1 MNRGLKASVAG
12 KKTAPLK
19 RPQRLGEEVYKAIYD
34 QLMSHKI
41 APGGRIAVD
50 GLARELGVSQ
60 TPVREALSRLEAQG
74 LIVKTH
80 LVGYSAANQLDERRL
95 GQLYE
100 IRMLLEPFAA
110 ARAAANATDETLE
123 SFDQLARHMEE
134 RDQPG
139 SRIAYG
145 EFARYDSEFH
155 ELVAAASGNE
165 LIQDTL
171 SRLHVHVHLFRL
183 FYHTRATT
191 GALREHAEIIEAI
204 RNRDPAAAEAAM
216 RSHIESSKGRFMGYF
231 ES

>member
-1 MNRGLKASVAG
+1 MSRGRKQKSMNQP
-12 KKTAPLK
+12 TTPLR

-80 LVGYSAANQLDERRL
+80 LIGYSAANQLDERRL
-95 GQLYE
+95 GQLYD

-110 ARAAANATDETLE
+110 AKAALNASDEVLE
-123 SFDQLARHMEE
+123 NFYHLAQQMEV
-134 RDQPG
+134 RGDAV

-165 LIQDTL
+165 LIRDTL
-171 SRLHVHVHLFRL
+171 SRLHTHVHLFRL
-183 FYHTRATT
+183 FYHARATS
-191 GALREHAEIIEAI
+191 GAIEEHSKIIEAI
-204 RNRDPAAAEAAM
+204 RARDPDAAEAAM
-216 RSHIESSKGRFMGYF
+216 RDHIEHSRDRFMGYF
-231 ES
+231 GG